1 MRKLIGTLLTVV
13 VGLLVLG
20 GVALAMAW
28 AGLIPVAA
36 TAHHSGAVEEVLE
49 MAFDNAVAR
58 SSKDLQPPADVD
70 SPEMQ
75 RLGLLHYQDMC
86 ATCHGAPGVERSEI
100 GKGLY
105 PHPPLL
111 ERHKR
116 ASVAKTYWVVKHGVR
131 DTGMPSFGETH
142 SDRELWA
149 MAAFA
154 VAMAHMTPE
163 EYARRLAELGTTAEP
178 TAPIPAGEASAAP
191 HAHAPGAPAAATP
204 HGHR

>member
-1 MRKLIGTLLTVV
+1 
-13 VGLLVLG
+13 
-20 GVALAMAW
+20 
-28 AGLIPVAA
+28 
-36 TAHHSGAVEEVLE
+36 
-49 MAFDNAVAR
+49 
-58 SSKDLQPPADVD
+58 
-70 SPEMQ
+70 
-75 RLGLLHYQDMC
+75 
-86 ATCHGAPGVERSEI
+86 
-100 GKGLY
+100 
-105 PHPPLL
+105 
-111 ERHKR
+111 
-116 ASVAKTYWVVKHGVR
+116 VVKHGVR
-131 DTGMPSFGETH
+131 DTGMPAFGETH

>member
-1 MRKLIGTLLTVV
+1 MRRLIVALLTVV
-13 VGLLVLG
+13 IGLVVLA
-20 GVALAMAW
+20 GVALALAW
-28 AGLIPVAA
+28 QGLIPVAA
-36 TAHHSGAVEEVLE
+36 TAHHIGPVEEALE
-49 MAFDNAVAR
+49 MAFDAGVAR
-58 SSKDLQPPADVD
+58 GSRGLQPPSDVD

-75 RLGLLHYQDMC
+75 RIGLIHYQDMC
-86 ATCHGAPGVERSEI
+86 ASCHGAPGVERSEI

-116 ASVAKTYWVVKHGVR
+116 ASVVKTYWVVKNGAR
-131 DTGMPSFGETH
+131 DTGMPEFGSTH

-163 EYARRLAELGTTAEP
+163 EYAHRLAELGATAEA
-178 TAPIPAGEASAAP
+178 TAPVPPGVPAAPSSAAP
-191 HAHAPGAPAAATP
+191 SRAQAAATP